1 VILADEFLDLGRPH
15 ALRQGLRRLALPG
28 RLWREQIHD
37 FMLAQLAG
45 LVVGQIIVSGAT
57 KLCAKINSNDETL
70 MITGNDRENPSFI
83 HGATPRTVLFAN
95 SSISGKLS
103 YNLPVKID
111 GHFTGE
117 IKSTELLVIGA
128 NAQVD
133 AHISARQVH
142 LEGRLVGSV
151 QSMGCFEVM
160 PGGYFKGE
168 ARVAELRVHPGA
180 IFDGNGNVLGG

>member
-1 VILADEFLDLGRPH
+1 
-15 ALRQGLRRLALPG
+15 
-28 RLWREQIHD
+28 
-37 FMLAQLAG
+37 M
-45 LVVGQIIVSGAT
+45 AT
-57 KLCAKINSNDETL
+57 VNDK
-70 MITGNDRENPSFI
+70 ENPSFI
-83 HGATPRTVLFAN
+83 QGVAPRTVLFAN

-151 QSMGCFEVM
+151 QAMGYLEVM
-160 PGGYFKGE
+160 QGGTYH
-168 ARVAELRVHPGA
+168 AEEV
-180 IFDGNGNVLGG
+180 

>member
-1 VILADEFLDLGRPH
+1 MAEMTD
-15 ALRQGLRRLALPG
+15 
-28 RLWREQIHD
+28 
-37 FMLAQLAG
+37 
-45 LVVGQIIVSGAT
+45 
-57 KLCAKINSNDETL
+57 K
-70 MITGNDRENPSFI
+70 ENPSFMQ
-83 HGATPRTVLFAN
+83 GAAPRTVLFAN

-151 QSMGCFEVM
+151 QAMGCFEVM

-180 IFDGNGNVLGG
+180 VFDGAGKILGSS

>member
-1 VILADEFLDLGRPH
+1 MAEMTD
-15 ALRQGLRRLALPG
+15 
-28 RLWREQIHD
+28 
-37 FMLAQLAG
+37 
-45 LVVGQIIVSGAT
+45 
-57 KLCAKINSNDETL
+57 K
-70 MITGNDRENPSFI
+70 ENPSFMQ
-83 HGATPRTVLFAN
+83 GAAPRTVLFAN

-111 GHFTGE
+111 GHFTCE

-151 QSMGCFEVM
+151 QAMGCFEVM

-180 IFDGNGNVLGG
+180 VFDGDGKILGSS

>member
-1 VILADEFLDLGRPH
+1 
-15 ALRQGLRRLALPG
+15 
-28 RLWREQIHD
+28 
-37 FMLAQLAG
+37 
-45 LVVGQIIVSGAT
+45 
-57 KLCAKINSNDETL
+57 LCAKISPNDETL
-70 MITGNDRENPSFI
+70 MITGNDKENPSFI
-83 HGATPRTVLFAN
+83 HGVTPRTVLFAN

-168 ARVAELRVHPGA
+168 ARVAELRVHSGA

>member
-1 VILADEFLDLGRPH
+1 MNNKD
-15 ALRQGLRRLALPG
+15 
-28 RLWREQIHD
+28 
-37 FMLAQLAG
+37 
-45 LVVGQIIVSGAT
+45 
-57 KLCAKINSNDETL
+57 
-70 MITGNDRENPSFI
+70 NPSFI
-83 HGATPRTVLFAN
+83 QGATPRTVLFAN

-151 QSMGCFEVM
+151 QTMGCFELL

-168 ARVAELRVHPGA
+168 ARVGELRIHSGA
-180 IFDGNGNVLGG
+180 TFDGNGNVLGGN

>member
-1 VILADEFLDLGRPH
+1 MSSTQDKENGA
-15 ALRQGLRRLALPG
+15 
-28 RLWREQIHD
+28 
-37 FMLAQLAG
+37 
-45 LVVGQIIVSGAT
+45 VGQGA
-57 KLCAKINSNDETL
+57 
-70 MITGNDRENPSFI
+70 G
-83 HGATPRTVLFAN
+83 PRTVLFAN

-128 NAQVD
+128 SAQVD

-142 LEGRLVGSV
+142 LEGRLIGSV
-151 QSMGCFEVM
+151 QSMGCFEVL

-168 ARVAELRVHPGA
+168 ARVGELKIHPGA
-180 IFDGNGNVLGG
+180 TFEGNGNVLGG

>member
-1 VILADEFLDLGRPH
+1 
-15 ALRQGLRRLALPG
+15 
-28 RLWREQIHD
+28 
-37 FMLAQLAG
+37 MLAQLGSLVTTGQRLLSLSG
-45 LVVGQIIVSGAT
+45 LRCYAMRVWIVISIRIMNN
-57 KLCAKINSNDETL
+57 KD
-70 MITGNDRENPSFI
+70 NPSFI
-83 HGATPRTVLFAN
+83 QGATPRTVLFAN

-151 QSMGCFEVM
+151 QTMGCFELL

-168 ARVAELRVHPGA
+168 ARVGELRIHSGA
-180 IFDGNGNVLGG
+180 TFDGNGNVLGGN

>member
-1 VILADEFLDLGRPH
+1 MAEMTD
-15 ALRQGLRRLALPG
+15 
-28 RLWREQIHD
+28 
-37 FMLAQLAG
+37 
-45 LVVGQIIVSGAT
+45 
-57 KLCAKINSNDETL
+57 K
-70 MITGNDRENPSFI
+70 ENPSFMQ
-83 HGATPRTVLFAN
+83 GTAPRTVLFAN

-151 QSMGCFEVM
+151 QAMGCFEVM

-180 IFDGNGNVLGG
+180 VFDGAGQILGSS

>member
-1 VILADEFLDLGRPH
+1 MTDKD
-15 ALRQGLRRLALPG
+15 
-28 RLWREQIHD
+28 
-37 FMLAQLAG
+37 
-45 LVVGQIIVSGAT
+45 
-57 KLCAKINSNDETL
+57 
-70 MITGNDRENPSFI
+70 NPSFI
-83 HGATPRTVLFAN
+83 QGATPRTVLFAN

-151 QSMGCFEVM
+151 QAMGCFEIL

-168 ARVAELRVHPGA
+168 ARVGELRSSPWSDFRWQWKHSRRR
-180 IFDGNGNVLGG
+180 

>member
-1 VILADEFLDLGRPH
+1 MLCCGNQTGDL
-15 ALRQGLRRLALPG
+15 
-28 RLWREQIHD
+28 RETIMED
-37 FMLAQLAG
+37 
-45 LVVGQIIVSGAT
+45 
-57 KLCAKINSNDETL
+57 KD
-70 MITGNDRENPSFI
+70 NPSFI
-83 HGATPRTVLFAN
+83 QGTAPRTVLFAN

-117 IKSTELLVIGA
+117 IKSTELLVIGS

-142 LEGRLVGSV
+142 LQGRLVGSV
-151 QSMGCFEVM
+151 QAMGCFELL

-168 ARVAELRVHPGA
+168 ARVGELRIHPGA
-180 IFDGNGNVLGG
+180 TFDGNGNVLGGS

>member
-1 VILADEFLDLGRPH
+1 MAEMTD
-15 ALRQGLRRLALPG
+15 
-28 RLWREQIHD
+28 
-37 FMLAQLAG
+37 
-45 LVVGQIIVSGAT
+45 
-57 KLCAKINSNDETL
+57 K
-70 MITGNDRENPSFI
+70 ENPSFMQ
-83 HGATPRTVLFAN
+83 GAAPRTVLFAN

-128 NAQVD
+128 NAQVE

-151 QSMGCFEVM
+151 QAMGCFEVM

-180 IFDGNGNVLGG
+180 VFDGAGKILGSG

>member
-1 VILADEFLDLGRPH
+1 MLFYARFANKNMSDIDNPAFM
-15 ALRQGLRRLALPG
+15 QGTA
-28 RLWREQIHD
+28 
-37 FMLAQLAG
+37 
-45 LVVGQIIVSGAT
+45 
-57 KLCAKINSNDETL
+57 
-70 MITGNDRENPSFI
+70 
-83 HGATPRTVLFAN
+83 PRTVLFAN

-117 IKSTELLVIGA
+117 IKSSELLVIGA

-133 AHISARQVH
+133 AHISARQVY

-151 QSMGCFEVM
+151 QSMGCFELM

-168 ARVAELRVHPGA
+168 ARVGELKIHPGA
-180 IFDGNGNVLGG
+180 TFDGNGNVLGQS